1 MKSILE
7 PTPAEVCFL
16 CGRYGQMETHHI
28 FGGNPNRRL
37 SEKYGLKVHLC
48 FRCHRDNKEGVHGNQ
63 KKMDQLH
70 RIGQKAFEEK
80 YSREKFM
87 EIFKKNYLDA
97 ALESYENSQNR
108 SKAVGGGLSGVIW
121 LE

>member
-16 CGRYGQMETHHI
+16 CGRYGQLETHHI
-28 FGGNPNRRL
+28 FGGNPNRKL

-48 FRCHRDNKEGVHGNQ
+48 CRCHRDNKEGVHGNQ
-63 KKMDQLH
+63 KKMEQLH
-70 RIGQKAFEEK
+70 RIGQRTFEK
-80 YSREKFM
+80 NYSREKFM
-87 EIFKKNYLDA
+87 ELFKRNYLD
-97 ALESYENSQNR
+97 EEPGVTENMQNNME
-108 SKAVGGGLSGVIW
+108 GGSTDGIIW